1 MSAEDA
7 GTLVSANISRDEV
20 ALWIFTGMSG
30 CTPPSHLNTEQ
41 AIADIEAD
49 PRTTEGWR
57 RCQRGADNVLA
68 QLMTKFAPGVL
79 S

>member
-1 MSAEDA
+1 MSSADQ
-7 GTLVSANISRDEV
+7 LVAANISRDEV

-41 AIADIEAD
+41 AIADIESD
-49 PRTTEGWR
+49 PRTADSWR
-57 RCQRGADNVLA
+57 RCKLGADNVLA
-68 QLMTKFAPGVL
+68 KLMAKFAPGQA